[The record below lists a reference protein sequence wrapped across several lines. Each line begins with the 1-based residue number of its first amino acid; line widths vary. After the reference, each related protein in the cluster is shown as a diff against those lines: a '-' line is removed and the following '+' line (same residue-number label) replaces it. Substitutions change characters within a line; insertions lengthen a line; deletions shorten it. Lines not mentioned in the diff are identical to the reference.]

1 MNSGDSSKSLGPPK
15 VPHVAI
21 NSPEVNQAQE
31 EEKKP
36 APKSSNSASSASL
49 AAPKKL
55 TENVGSATGKIL
67 TFKSDFDQMF
77 CLALY
82 TLILYNDFL

>member
-36 APKSSNSASSASL
+36 NPKSSNS
-49 AAPKKL
+49 APKKL

-67 TFKSDFDQMF
+67 TYKSDFDQMF
-77 CLALY
+77 CLALFTPY
-82 TLILYNDFL
+82 YIMISYDV